1 MREVTSI
8 PISAVKLGEAEERLA
23 MEVIRSGRLAQGPMV
38 ERLETAFAQL
48 THTRHAVAVSSGT
61 VALVAALQG
70 LGIGPGDE
78 VVTTPFTFVATLN
91 AILQVGATARFA
103 DVTDEDLTISPAAV
117 EAALTPR
124 TAALLP
130 VHLYGKPARVDVL
143 DEVARA
149 HGLALVEDAAQ
160 APGAA
165 IGGQPVGSF
174 GVGCFSLYAT
184 KNVTTGEGGVITTD
198 DDALA
203 DRLRVL
209 RNQGMRNR
217 YEYVVPGYN
226 YRLTELQAAIAL
238 PQLERLAELDERRR
252 ANAEALDQR
261 LAHVTGLRLPSVTPG
276 QRHVFHQ
283 YTVRVTPSSPLGR
296 DNLAEALRVQAIDS
310 GIYYP
315 RAVYDYDCYR
325 ENPQLVIEPMPVAE
339 QAATQV
345 LSLPVH
351 PSLTLSQVDRI
362 AGAVCT
368 ALGVGPPDR

>member
-368 ALGVGPPDR
+368 ALGAGPPDR